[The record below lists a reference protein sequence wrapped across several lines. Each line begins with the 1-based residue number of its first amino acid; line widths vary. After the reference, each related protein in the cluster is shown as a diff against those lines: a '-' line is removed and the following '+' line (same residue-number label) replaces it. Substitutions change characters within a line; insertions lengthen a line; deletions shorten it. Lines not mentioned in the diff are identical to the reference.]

1 MGSGLFP
8 VKTVQAVALRPACT
22 SLRGKNPPPK
32 AGGPA
37 EAGGLCAETRAVN
50 RSAQPAKA
58 KVTIRARE
66 GMKLGKDK
74 GERVSFRQVF
84 TSIRVQP
91 VEADFSFKLSDSQGQ
106 TGSEGALEQAHK
118 DGETTVPEVGSEKL
132 PESRMLLNTEVI
144 MPTSRVYK
152 AASHRISLA
161 LLVLALLALSSLSLS
176 RAQNAPQPQQPQQP
190 DQTTPDSGGPGA
202 DSGTIALPKKKEK
215 TEDVPPPAPVAPK
228 IKNPA
233 GMPNFS
239 LRIEVPEVTVDV
251 GVLLEKTH
259 QFVPGLKPGNFRVYE
274 DGVEQKVAGFKRVEA
289 PITALLLCEFAST
302 SYYFI
307 YDMRNAA
314 FSFAQ
319 QLRPQD
325 YVAMM
330 TYDMRTQIVTDFT
343 QDKMQLYR
351 AVNSLWIPGFR
362 ETNMFDALYEAEDR
376 LTRIEGRKYIILIAS
391 GRDTF
396 SKLTLDKI
404 LQKVKATPDITI
416 FTVSTGGAIR
426 AMTEGRG
433 GMGGSMRDMDYLQ
446 ADNEMRTF
454 AQLTGG
460 ISFFPRFAGEMP
472 DIFSTINQT
481 IRSKY
486 ELVYH
491 PSNPKQDGTYRK
503 LRVELV
509 DGEGKPLRIQ
519 DEKQKPLKYDIITRD
534 GYRARQE
541 VE

>member
-1 MGSGLFP
+1 MLLNKEVVMLKLHVEKSVSPRILFA
-8 VKTVQAVALRPACT
+8 TLLVASLALAPAHLGR
-22 SLRGKNPPPK
+22 SQNAPPPQTPQQQPDQAAPD

-37 EAGGLCAETRAVN
+37 
-50 RSAQPAKA
+50 
-58 KVTIRARE
+58 
-66 GMKLGKDK
+66 
-74 GERVSFRQVF
+74 
-84 TSIRVQP
+84 
-91 VEADFSFKLSDSQGQ
+91 
-106 TGSEGALEQAHK
+106 
-118 DGETTVPEVGSEKL
+118 
-132 PESRMLLNTEVI
+132 
-144 MPTSRVYK
+144 
-152 AASHRISLA
+152 
-161 LLVLALLALSSLSLS
+161 
-176 RAQNAPQPQQPQQP
+176 
-190 DQTTPDSGGPGA
+190 A
-202 DSGTIALPKKKEK
+202 DSGTIAIPKKKEK
-215 TEDVPPPAPVAPK
+215 TEDAPPPAPAAPK
-228 IKNPA
+228 IKNPE

-239 LRIEVPEVTVDV
+239 LRVEVPEVTVDV

-302 SYYFI
+302 SYSFI

-314 FSFAQ
+314 WSFAQ

-330 TYDMRTQIVTDFT
+330 TFDLRTQIVTDFT

-351 AVNSLWIPGFR
+351 AINSLYIPGFQER
-362 ETNMFDALYEAEDR
+362 NLFDALYEAEDR
-376 LTRIEGRKYIILIAS
+376 LSRIEGRKYIILIAS

-404 LQKVKATPDITI
+404 MQKVKATPDITI
-416 FTVSTGGAIR
+416 FTVSTGGAMR
-426 AMTEGRG
+426 VMTEGRG
-433 GMGGSMRDMDYLQ
+433 GMGGQMRDMDYLQ

-454 AQLTGG
+454 ANITGG
-460 ISFFPRFAGEMP
+460 MSFFPRFVGEMP

-486 ELVYH
+486 QLVYH
-491 PSNPKQDGTYRK
+491 PTNPKQDGTYRK

-509 DGEGKPLRIQ
+509 DAEGKPLRIQ
-519 DEKQKPLKYDIITRD
+519 DEKQKPLKYDIIARD